1 MGKHIKANVQGTLFD
16 KEARLEELHEMG
28 DPLARLDTVI
38 DWAVFAPILSG
49 LPKVEAKGPGGRP
62 SYEPELMFKVLVI
75 QSLYGL
81 SDHQTE
87 FQITDRMSFKRFL
100 GFSDAD
106 KAPDEKTIWAFRESL
121 NRAGLFEPLF
131 TAFSRALESM
141 GMIARKGQMIDAS
154 FVEVPR
160 QHNSREEN
168 ELIQSG
174 GTPENWEEK
183 PEKARQKDVDA
194 RWTRKHGRRYFG
206 YKNHVKVDSKSKL
219 ITSFVVTDAAVH
231 DSQVLEALVR
241 PGDPTTY
248 VDSAYAGEPSRVI
261 MEERGVAF
269 QPIERPWRNRP
280 LNGRQ
285 KRSNRAR
292 SRTRARVEHVFAT
305 MVMSM
310 RAAWNR
316 CVGRARNAAAIALTN
331 LVYNMVR
338 FEQIERLGLKRWK
351 TA

>member
-1 MGKHIKANVQGTLFD
+1 MPTHIKAKVQGTLFD
-16 KEARLEELHEMG
+16 KMARLDDLHEMG
-28 DPLARLDTVI
+28 DPLARLDTVV
-38 DWAVFAPILSG
+38 DWAVFAPILSC
-49 LPKVEAKGPGGRP
+49 LPKAEPKGPGGRP
-62 SYEPELMFKVLVI
+62 SFEPGLMFKVLVI
-75 QSLYGL
+75 QNLYGL

-87 FQITDRMSFKRFL
+87 FQITDRMSFKHFL
-100 GFSDAD
+100 GLSDAD
-106 KAPDEKTIWAFRESL
+106 KAPDEKTIWAFREAL
-121 NRAGLFEPLF
+121 NCAGLFESLF
-131 TAFSRALESM
+131 AAFGRALESM

-168 ELIQSG
+168 ALIQSG
-174 GTPENWEEK
+174 GTPESWEEE
-183 PEKARQKDVDA
+183 PAKARQKDTDA

-219 ITSFVVTDAAVH
+219 ITSYAVTDAAVH
-231 DSQVLEALVR
+231 DSQVLETLVK

-248 VDSAYAGEPSRVI
+248 ADSAYAGEPSRVM

-269 QPIERPWRNRP
+269 KPIERPWRNRP
-280 LNGRQ
+280 LNGKQ
-285 KRSNRAR
+285 KITNRAR
-292 SRTRARVEHVFAT
+292 SRTRVRVEHVFAT

-338 FEQIERLGLKRWK
+338 FEQIERLGLKRWR

>member
-1 MGKHIKANVQGTLFD
+1 MANHIKPKVQGTLFD
-16 KEARLEELHEMG
+16 KMARLEELHEMG
-28 DPLARLDTVI
+28 NPLARLDAVI
-38 DWAVFAPILSG
+38 DWSVFTPILSR
-49 LPKVEAKGPGGRP
+49 LPKADPKGPGGRP
-62 SYEPELMFKVLVI
+62 SFEPALMFKVLVI
-75 QSLYGL
+75 QNLYGL

-87 FQITDRMSFKRFL
+87 FQITDRMSFKHFL
-100 GFSDAD
+100 GLSDAD
-106 KAPDEKTIWAFRESL
+106 KAPDEKTIWAFRETL
-121 NRAGLFEPLF
+121 NRAGLFDSLF
-131 TAFSRALESM
+131 AAFGRALESM

-168 ELIQSG
+168 ALIQGG
-174 GTPENWEEK
+174 GTPANWKKE
-183 PEKARQKDVDA
+183 PAKARQKDTDA

-219 ITSFVVTDAAVH
+219 ITAFAVTDAAVH
-231 DSQVLEALVR
+231 DSQILETLVE

-248 VDSAYAGEPSRVI
+248 ADSAYAGEPCRVI
-261 MEERGVAF
+261 MEQRGVEF
-269 QPIERPWRNRP
+269 KPIERPWRNRP
-280 LNGRQ
+280 LNGKQ
-285 KRSNRAR
+285 KRTNRAR
-292 SRTRARVEHVFAT
+292 SRTRVRVEHVFAT

-338 FEQIERLGLKRWK
+338 FEQIERLGLKNWR

>member
-1 MGKHIKANVQGTLFD
+1 MPRYIKAKVQGTLFD
-16 KEARLEELHEMG
+16 KMARLDELHEMG

-38 DWAVFAPILSG
+38 DWAVFAPILSR
-49 LPKVEAKGPGGRP
+49 LPKAEPKGPGGRP
-62 SYEPELMFKVLVI
+62 SFEPGLMFKVLVI

-81 SDHQTE
+81 SDHQAE

-100 GFSDAD
+100 GLSDAD
-106 KAPDEKTIWAFRESL
+106 RAPDEKTIWAFREAL
-121 NRAGLFEPLF
+121 NRAGLFDSLF
-131 TAFSRALESM
+131 AAFGRALESM

-160 QHNSREEN
+160 QRNSREEN
-168 ELIQSG
+168 AVIRQGER
-174 GTPENWEEK
+174 PEHWEGQ
-183 PEKARQKDVDA
+183 PAKARQKDTEA

-219 ITSFVVTDAAVH
+219 ITAFAVTDAAAH
-231 DSQVLEALVR
+231 DSRVLGALVK

-248 VDSAYAGEPSRVI
+248 ADSAYAGEPSRAV
-261 MEERGVAF
+261 MEERGVEF
-269 QPIERPWRNRP
+269 KPIERPWRNTP

-285 KRSNRAR
+285 KRTNRAR
-292 SRTRARVEHVFAT
+292 SRARARVEHVFAT

-338 FEQIERLGLKRWK
+338 FEQIERLGLKRWR